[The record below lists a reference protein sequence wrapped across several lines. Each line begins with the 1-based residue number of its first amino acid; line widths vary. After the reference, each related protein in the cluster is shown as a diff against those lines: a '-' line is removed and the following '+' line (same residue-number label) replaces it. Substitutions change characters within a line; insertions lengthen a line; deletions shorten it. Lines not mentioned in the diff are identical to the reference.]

1 MRVNEFLQKHKAFVT
16 GVLSGFDRILFRGT
30 LRNMVIGTGMARYLN
45 VNRILLKDD
54 GADFEA
60 VTKEVKYAS
69 LEVAR
74 QAERP
79 VMHLQSSRESK
90 EEIARKIAARDS
102 IADGLIC
109 VLTAV
114 EPCRTVILYRNRE
127 TKTLDLQSAQR
138 KCLFIY
144 HYH

>member
-30 LRNMVIGTGMARYLN
+30 LRNMVIGTGMALYLN
-45 VNRILLKDD
+45 VNRILLKDA
-54 GADFEA
+54 GAHFEA

-90 EEIARKIAARDS
+90 EEIPRNIAAWDS
-102 IADGLIC
+102 ITDRVIF

-114 EPCRTVILYRNRE
+114 EPGRTVILYSNHE
-127 TKTLDLQSAQR
+127 TKTLGL
-138 KCLFIY
+138 
-144 HYH
+144 